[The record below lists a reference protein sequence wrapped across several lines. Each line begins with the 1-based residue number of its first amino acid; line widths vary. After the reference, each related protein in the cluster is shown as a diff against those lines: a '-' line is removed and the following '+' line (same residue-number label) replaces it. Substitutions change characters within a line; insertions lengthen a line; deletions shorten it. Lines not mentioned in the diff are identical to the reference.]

1 MRSLHGSST
10 VPHLRPGWSS
20 GGNAPKPLRR
30 FHLRTKEL
38 LKNLR
43 KSDISTPS
51 RARDLQSRW
60 SPTYGGKIIAFNV
73 QEKCE

>member
-1 MRSLHGSST
+1 VGVRAAGMDC
-10 VPHLRPGWSS
+10 

-43 KSDISTPS
+43 KGDIPTPS
-51 RARDLQSRW
+51 RARDLRSRW
-60 SPTYGGKIIAFNV
+60 SPANGVTICAFIV